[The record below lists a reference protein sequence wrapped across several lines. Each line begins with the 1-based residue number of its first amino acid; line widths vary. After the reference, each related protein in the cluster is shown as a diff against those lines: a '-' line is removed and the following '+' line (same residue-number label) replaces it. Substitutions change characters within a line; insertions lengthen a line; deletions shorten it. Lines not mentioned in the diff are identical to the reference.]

1 MAEKRGRGR
10 PKGAKNKKTLEKE
23 ALEQLDFEPTSDGES
38 VSEQMQAELEPIEE
52 GSIKEKVLEG
62 PDVETRGRPKGSK
75 TADWAVNQLPRNPS
89 VVEILNSASK
99 LKKSEKIALLSQYTG
114 RSDVVYC
121 LKAAFDPRV
130 VFTLPAGLPDNAV
143 IGDRETP
150 DGAYDLAPE
159 RLIRVYKRMQYWVE
173 GGSGQAKPAKREEIF
188 LDTLRSLEKSEAEFL
203 NAIRDKKMPIKGIT
217 KEICEESGFDL
228 SPK

>member
-1 MAEKRGRGR
+1 MSLS
-10 PKGAKNKKTLEKE
+10 GAKSIAPSGVSLSPTT
-23 ALEQLDFEPTSDGES
+23 ALS
-38 VSEQMQAELEPIEE
+38 
-52 GSIKEKVLEG
+52 
-62 PDVETRGRPKGSK
+62 
-75 TADWAVNQLPRNPS
+75 
-89 VVEILNSASK
+89 
-99 LKKSEKIALLSQYTG
+99 G

-130 VFTLPAGLPDNAV
+130 VFTLPEGLPDNAV
-143 IGDRETP
+143 VGDKETP
-150 DGAYDLAPE
+150 EGAMDLAPE

-203 NAIRDKKMPIKGIT
+203 LAIKEKTMPIKGIT